1 MWEQNCVWLI
11 YYFNFERNYD
21 VLKSKNPC
29 IFLNKNI
36 NFSKNEKESKM
47 ENPAQNFRETNI
59 VLQHIQEW
67 QIKSIKL
74 WWVRARERQKRAFF
88 VPFILSEENFF
99 NIFILSQCI
108 VYWIQFQNIR
118 TFTYQK
124 TLLHTLFCLFLK
136 LSKAF
141 SVSLNQ
147 LFYLSSA
154 NENLKICMPILSVLL
169 NE

>member
-1 MWEQNCVWLI
+1 MWEQSCVWLK

-36 NFSKNEKESKM
+36 NFSKNGKESKM
-47 ENPAQNFRETNI
+47 ENPAQNFGETN
-59 VLQHIQEW
+59 LQLISESQT
-67 QIKSIKL
+67 KSIKL

-88 VPFILSEENFF
+88 VPFTLSKENFS
-99 NIFILSQCI
+99 NIYILSQCI
-108 VYWIQFQNIR
+108 VYWIHFQKIR

-124 TLLHTLFCLFLK
+124 TLLHTLLCLFLK

-141 SVSLNQ
+141 SVYLN
-147 LFYLSSA
+147 
-154 NENLKICMPILSVLL
+154 
-169 NE
+169 